1 MNKKGAELS
10 MNVII
15 ITILVVIVLVIVALF
30 FTGGMASLTKRISG
44 IFGAQL
50 TDVPEMTSRCNSY
63 CLRYQENSNSP
74 ILSNTFQNNF
84 CTDKNDVDINGD
96 GKIGTGETELTCAG
110 IGIRCEAI
118 TCA

>member
-50 TDVPEMTSRCNSY
+50 TDVPEMTTRCNSY
-63 CLRYQENSNSP
+63 CLRYQDSGSPTLQNIYQNS
-74 ILSNTFQNNF
+74 F
-84 CTDKNDVDINGD
+84 CTDTNDIDINGD
-96 GKIGTGETELTCAG
+96 GKIGTGETDLTCAG
-110 IGIRCEAI
+110 LGIRCEAF
-118 TCA
+118 TCV